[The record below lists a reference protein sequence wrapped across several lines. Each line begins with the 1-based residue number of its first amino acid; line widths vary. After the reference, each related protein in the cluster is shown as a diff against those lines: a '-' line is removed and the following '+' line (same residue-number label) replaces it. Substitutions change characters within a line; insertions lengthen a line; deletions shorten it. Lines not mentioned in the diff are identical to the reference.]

1 MIKVIH
7 RANTIS
13 ELEKIDVNYG
23 VEIDLRNHENVI
35 ILSHDPGKNGE
46 SLSKYLNHYKHKLLI
61 ANIKEA
67 GIEIN
72 VINELEKN
80 NIKNFFLLDIEF
92 PFLLNNHE
100 KYGNYLSLR
109 YSRYESIKTI
119 ENFIGK
125 VEWVWIDTYSDFEL
139 NSEISNVLREFKI
152 CLVSPSRWNQN
163 DKFDYYIKKLGDF
176 KLNIDAIMIENNN
189 ITKSD

>member
-13 ELEKIDVNYG
+13 ELEKIDINYG

-46 SLSKYLNHYKHKLLI
+46 SLSRYLNHYKHKLLI

-119 ENFIGK
+119 ENF
-125 VEWVWIDTYSDFEL
+125 
-139 NSEISNVLREFKI
+139 KI
-152 CLVSPSRWNQN
+152 RFLSFNW
-163 DKFDYYIKKLGDF
+163 
-176 KLNIDAIMIENNN
+176 
-189 ITKSD
+189 